1 MVISIILTIYINC
14 TDSIMAIAE
23 DIFPSFSVMF
33 ATICACKKLNA
44 FKFYHNMYVL

>member
-1 MVISIILTIYINC
+1 MILTIYIKFNNC

-23 DIFPSFSVMF
+23 DMFPSFSVMF
-33 ATICACKKLNA
+33 ATICASKKLNA

>member
-1 MVISIILTIYINC
+1 
-14 TDSIMAIAE
+14 MAIAE

-44 FKFYHNMYVL
+44 FNFYHNMYVL